1 MNIDVKERVLTVT
14 NINLGKQK
22 KELLVASYGRNMNRH
37 IALLICRLCNPD
49 AQTGDLQIGLR
60 NLQIGLRN
68 LQIGLRNLQIG
79 LRNLQIR
86 LRNLQIVQFSIPG
99 YFGDT
104 DRNQYFLI
112 AFTVS
117 SLICI

>member
-68 LQIGLRNLQIG
+68 LQIGLRNLQI
-79 LRNLQIR
+79 R

-104 DRNQYFLI
+104 DRNQYVLI